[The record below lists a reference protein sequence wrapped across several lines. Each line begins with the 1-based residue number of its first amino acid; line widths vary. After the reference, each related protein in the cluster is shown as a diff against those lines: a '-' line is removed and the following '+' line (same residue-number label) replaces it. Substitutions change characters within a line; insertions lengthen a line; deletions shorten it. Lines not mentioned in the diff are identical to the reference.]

1 MARPKL
7 TEQRRLQA
15 LQAAAEVIG
24 ERGLCDTRVTDVAER
39 ARLSPG
45 LLLYYFASKDRLL
58 TEALAFV
65 EDRFYLDTFHELT
78 GITDPA
84 QRLVT
89 LVERSCPSNGGK
101 DQGDWPLWVELWG
114 RARRDPEAARKREA
128 LDRRWRTIIR
138 EIVRDG
144 ERVGLFEPADTDD
157 FALRFS
163 ALIDGLAIQ
172 VMLGDPE
179 VTSER
184 MRDLALEMAARE
196 LGVRFEAL
204 VGQEGRSG

>member
-15 LQAAAEVIG
+15 LQAAVEVIG
-24 ERGLCDTRVTDVAER
+24 KRGLCDTRVTDIAER

-45 LLLYYFASKDRLL
+45 LLLYYFESKDRLL
-58 TEALAFV
+58 TEALAFA

-78 GITDPA
+78 GITDPV

-89 LVERSCPSNGGK
+89 LVERSCPHGADG

-128 LDRRWRTIIR
+128 LDRRWRTIITD
-138 EIVRDG
+138 IVRDG
-144 ERVGLFEPADTDD
+144 ERIGVFESVDAED
-157 FALRFS
+157 FALRFA

-172 VMLGDPE
+172 VLLGDPD
-179 VTSER
+179 VTSTR
-184 MRDLALEMAARE
+184 MRDLVLQMAARE
-196 LGVRFEAL
+196 LGVRFESL
-204 VGQEGRSG
+204 VGPN

>member
-15 LQAAAEVIG
+15 LQAAVEVIG
-24 ERGLCDTRVTDVAER
+24 ERGLCDTRVTDIAER

-45 LLLYYFASKDRLL
+45 LLLYYFESKDRLL
-58 TEALAFV
+58 TEALAFA

-78 GITDPA
+78 GIADPA

-89 LVERSCPSNGGK
+89 LVERSCPNYGPDD

-128 LDRRWRTIIR
+128 LDRRWRTIITD
-138 EIVRDG
+138 IVRDG
-144 ERVGLFEPADTDD
+144 ERIGVFEPADAAD
-157 FALRFS
+157 FALRFA

-172 VMLGDPE
+172 VMLGDPD
-179 VTSER
+179 VTSKR

-196 LGVRFEAL
+196 LGVRFDAL
-204 VGQEGRSG
+204 VGQD

>member
-15 LQAAAEVIG
+15 LQAAVEVIG
-24 ERGLCDTRVTDVAER
+24 KRGLCDTRITDIAER

-45 LLLYYFASKDRLL
+45 LLLYYFESKDRLL
-58 TEALAFV
+58 TEALAFA

-78 GITDPA
+78 GITDPV

-89 LVERSCPSNGGK
+89 LVERSCPNNGADG

-128 LDRRWRTIIR
+128 LDRRWRTIISD
-138 EIVRDG
+138 IVRDG
-144 ERVGLFEPADTDD
+144 ERIGVFESVDAED
-157 FALRFS
+157 FALLFA

-172 VMLGDPE
+172 VLLGDPD
-179 VTSER
+179 VTSTR
-184 MRDLALEMAARE
+184 MKNLVLQLAARE
-196 LGVRFEAL
+196 LGVRFESL
-204 VGQEGRSG
+204 VGPN